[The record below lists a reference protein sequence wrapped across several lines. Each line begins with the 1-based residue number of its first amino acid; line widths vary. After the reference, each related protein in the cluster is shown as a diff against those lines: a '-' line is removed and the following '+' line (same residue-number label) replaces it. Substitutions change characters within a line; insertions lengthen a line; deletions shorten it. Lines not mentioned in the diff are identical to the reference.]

1 MLNVL
6 IMWNNLNV
14 RKYTFTI
21 IRTQCEQ
28 KKNEQKCN
36 TQQRKTQTML
46 MCVLPKAVNSALFY
60 ENWRI
65 DVITNVGSA
74 CLSTSVTSYY
84 HTFESV

>member
-1 MLNVL
+1 MYASTHHNHSHT
-6 IMWNNLNV
+6 M
-14 RKYTFTI
+14 
-21 IRTQCEQ
+21 RTTT
-28 KKNEQKCN
+28 KNEEKCN
-36 TQQRKTQTML
+36 TQQRKTPTML

>member
-1 MLNVL
+1 MYASTHSQSFAHNAS
-6 IMWNNLNV
+6 
-14 RKYTFTI
+14 R
-21 IRTQCEQ
+21 E
-28 KKNEQKCN
+28 KKNKEKCN
-36 TQQRKTQTML
+36 TQQTKTQTML
-46 MCVLPKAVNSALFY
+46 MCVLPNAVNSALFY

>member
-1 MLNVL
+1 MYASTHSQSFAHNASKKTNKNV
-6 IMWNNLNV
+6 
-14 RKYTFTI
+14 
-21 IRTQCEQ
+21 TQ
-28 KKNEQKCN
+28 
-36 TQQRKTQTML
+36 QQRKTQTML